1 MGTVLAIDPGR
12 RHGKTLD
19 QMTRELRGHEI
30 VVATSG
36 DEALAVFETVIP
48 DLVLF
53 PLFLAPA
60 DEARIQSRLRALP
73 SPADLQILTIPLRAF
88 FDWEGHATRPAAVP
102 PRWYYWFKPRDG
114 SDFDLG
120 DPQAFAESVRAR
132 IERPRMTRTPM
143 PEPSIV
149 AEPQPYV
156 PIVPPAPPCAAV
168 TVHAVEAPP
177 PAPIA
182 TPAPPVAR
190 PEPTPIDWHPAALN
204 EEEIRAEYRADR
216 DSDPALP
223 ASSSEEAGPAR
234 AAAAWTAVSAGGA
247 GAAQWT
253 SQSLARVM
261 SRIGSAGGTMT
272 EQTRR
277 VSPAV
282 WIGATALIVIATL
295 GVTGRITRL
304 VMAPIGWVTAAKAG
318 WFPAQPK
325 TGLAEIQTVP
335 DGAQVWLNGRQIGET
350 PLKAEFA
357 TGSHEVELRYRGSSR
372 MLTLDVPAG
381 GTVVQRIEWAAPK
394 AFGKLRLESDPA
406 GASIS
411 IDGLPAGVTP
421 QTTEDLPAGRHAVD
435 FTVGG
440 NTVHEIVEVKTG
452 RITTLRTSVYQGWLA
467 LFSPIEMHAA
477 VDGRPVTLDD
487 QSRVL
492 LAAGSHELT
501 IQNRTLGYQDVRTIA
516 ITPGKTTAVSVVL
529 PKTQLSISTSGPA
542 EVWVDGTRIGDAP
555 VVDVPVDIGTRDV
568 LLRSAEH
575 GERRLT
581 VTATVAPVRLTVD
594 LNAPMP

>member
-1 MGTVLAIDPGR
+1 
-12 RHGKTLD
+12 
-19 QMTRELRGHEI
+19 
-30 VVATSG
+30 
-36 DEALAVFETVIP
+36 
-48 DLVLF
+48 
-53 PLFLAPA
+53 
-60 DEARIQSRLRALP
+60 
-73 SPADLQILTIPLRAF
+73 
-88 FDWEGHATRPAAVP
+88 
-102 PRWYYWFKPRDG
+102 
-114 SDFDLG
+114 
-120 DPQAFAESVRAR
+120 
-132 IERPRMTRTPM
+132 
-143 PEPSIV
+143 
-149 AEPQPYV
+149 
-156 PIVPPAPPCAAV
+156 
-168 TVHAVEAPP
+168 
-177 PAPIA
+177 
-182 TPAPPVAR
+182 
-190 PEPTPIDWHPAALN
+190 
-204 EEEIRAEYRADR
+204 
-216 DSDPALP
+216 
-223 ASSSEEAGPAR
+223 
-234 AAAAWTAVSAGGA
+234 
-247 GAAQWT
+247 
-253 SQSLARVM
+253 
-261 SRIGSAGGTMT
+261 
-272 EQTRR
+272 
-277 VSPAV
+277 
-282 WIGATALIVIATL
+282 
-295 GVTGRITRL
+295 
-304 VMAPIGWVTAAKAG
+304 
-318 WFPAQPK
+318 
-325 TGLAEIQTVP
+325 
-335 DGAQVWLNGRQIGET
+335 
-350 PLKAEFA
+350 
-357 TGSHEVELRYRGSSR
+357 

-381 GTVVQRIEWAAPK
+381 GTVVQRIEWGAPR

-435 FTVGG
+435 FTIGG

-542 EVWVDGTRIGDAP
+542 EVWIDGTRIGDAP